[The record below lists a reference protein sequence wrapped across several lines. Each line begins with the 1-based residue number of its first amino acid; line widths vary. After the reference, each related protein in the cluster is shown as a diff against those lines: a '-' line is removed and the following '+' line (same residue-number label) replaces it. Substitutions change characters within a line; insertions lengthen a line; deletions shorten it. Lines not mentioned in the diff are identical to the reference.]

1 MSKFVRV
8 LGCAAV
14 CAGGVALL
22 AAPASAHVEPDKEE
36 VPAGAETTVGLQVP
50 HGCEDSPTKK
60 LTIQIPEG
68 LVEVTPQVHPGWTI
82 AEKTTKL
89 NPPVTAED
97 GDEITEGV
105 TEVSFTAQAG
115 NELDPM
121 QRDVFTLGF
130 TAPDKVGQRLAFK
143 TIQTCV
149 EGEVPWIEEWDGTG
163 DEPEHPA
170 PTVTVVKP
178 EGEGG
183 GDAAAD
189 SASTGSG
196 DSQQAAASSD
206 SSGDDSSDST
216 GLAVAGIVIGALGLA
231 TAAFA
236 VVRTRKPSGTA
247 G

>member
-1 MSKFVRV
+1 
-8 LGCAAV
+8 
-14 CAGGVALL
+14 
-22 AAPASAHVEPDKEE
+22 
-36 VPAGAETTVGLQVP
+36 
-50 HGCEDSPTKK
+50 
-60 LTIQIPEG
+60 
-68 LVEVTPQVHPGWTI
+68 VTPQVHPGWTI

-149 EGEVPWIEEWDGTG
+149 KGEVPWIEEWDGTG

-170 PTVTVVKP
+170 PTVTVVKA
-178 EGEGG
+178 EG
-183 GDAAAD
+183 GDAANAE
-189 SASTGSG
+189 STTTGSG
-196 DSQQAAASSD
+196 DGQQAAATSD
-206 SSGDDSSDST
+206 SSSSKSDSSDSSDST

-236 VVRTRKPSGTA
+236 VLRTRKPSGTA
-247 G
+247 S